1 MQRFV
6 NRDEE
11 LARIDEAM
19 ATLMENK
26 RLLQTPILEFYGVNG
41 IGKSTLLREV
51 VKMCSNKSLYYLW
64 NDLSHNLDFLSS
76 TKDLSQKEGPIVVIF
91 NSLDAAS
98 PDLLREFESVLD
110 ELIERSNL
118 FFVLASRDM
127 KKFENKRSIARKLT
141 PHLLKPLSFERC
153 KDYLNNFSDSITPE
167 IRDMIFEWTRGYPL
181 AMNVMA
187 DAIVDKHL
195 NPRREA
201 DQKVLISI
209 LTEKVINQTL
219 LASVLPNEHKQY
231 QKLLSLLSI
240 PRRFNL
246 IILQDIIERF
256 APQLI
261 DKYKLESGLTY
272 IMLPRQ
278 VNQATGLLSWDMGR
292 AGYSIDAPIRNLF
305 LLKLRIEEPDEY
317 VKIYKFLAEENE
329 RFVPEVSGTDRIR
342 YMREFFYH
350 LAMGGKV
357 ANLQAILTQHIERL
371 FEGEQRQSHENW
383 TQFYEEFSQD
393 EELKE
398 VLRKVNTDFVLTLI
412 RSKLTN
418 L

>member
-1 MQRFV
+1 M
-6 NRDEE
+6 
-11 LARIDEAM
+11 L
-19 ATLMENK
+19 
-26 RLLQTPILEFYGVNG
+26 
-41 IGKSTLLREV
+41 
-51 VKMCSNKSLYYLW
+51 
-64 NDLSHNLDFLSS
+64 LSS
-76 TKDLSQKEGPIVVIF
+76 

-317 VKIYKFLAEENE
+317 VKIHKFLAEENE